1 MARLWI
7 HRVSLCDI
15 MVDFPSEAEAREW
28 VQTFLRTSNEKVIP
42 PQTGI
47 DIGSTPTLQ
56 VSIHPPGFF
65 HTQLTVYDGRTTW
78 TPDSWNHRGTIL
90 VSADEALTLHTGE
103 PDWFIPDERED
114 LQMKETRTVEELDEE
129 LDAYIYHDM
138 PPLVR
143 IE

>member
-28 VQTFLRTSNEKVIP
+28 VKTFLERSNQKVIP
-42 PQTGI
+42 AQLGI
-47 DIGSTPTLQ
+47 DIGSTDSLQ
-56 VSIHPPGFF
+56 VSIHRPGFF
-65 HTQLTVYDGRTTW
+65 HTELSVDDGRTVW
-78 TPDSWNHRGTIL
+78 RPDSWNHRGTIL